1 MLSFFCKVPSMPP
14 QKEDIMKEKLKND
27 LILLGVC
34 SLYGKIKAEEIAKY
48 LDINIHKVY
57 RIARDLNVVSH
68 LNPQFELTEE
78 QRQIILGGILGD
90 GSFKKNGSNYYYRET
105 HAIGEKDY
113 MLWKFRKLYNLTTK
127 RTYDIPARNGANP
140 QLAIQ
145 TVNSP
150 VWQQYVEMPRYEV
163 INALTELG
171 YAIWML
177 DDGWIC
183 RKAKA
188 CNISVAGGTLTDEEL
203 MLLIDKGKELGLD
216 GHIVG
221 IKEKAIT
228 FLRHNN
234 ARVREIMYSFF
245 PETLDIVIKKI
256 NDLKC

>member
-1 MLSFFCKVPSMPP
+1 MN
-14 QKEDIMKEKLKND
+14 EKLEDD
-27 LILLGVC
+27 LILLIVYN
-34 SLYGKIKAEEIAKY
+34 LYGKMKAQDIANI
-48 LDINIHKVY
+48 LGINIHKVY
-57 RIARDLNVVSH
+57 KVASRLNLTSH
-68 LNPQFELTEE
+68 LNPQLELTKE
-78 QRQIILGGILGD
+78 QHQIILGGILGD
-90 GSFKKNGSNYYYRET
+90 GSFKKNGHNYYYRET
-105 HAIGEKDY
+105 HAVGEKDY
-113 MLWKFRKLYNLTTK
+113 MLWKFNKLYNLTTK
-127 RTYDIPARNGANP
+127 KTYDIPARNGANP

-203 MLLIDKGKELGLD
+203 ILLIAKGKELGLD
-216 GHIVG
+216 GHIIG

-234 ARVREIMYSFF
+234 ARVKEIMYSFF
-245 PETLDIVIKKI
+245 PKTLDIMIKKI
-256 NDLKC
+256 NDLRC